1 MGIEFERTIKKGCL
15 KTWRPVIDE
24 SFRRCSMDSKGLQ
37 MINNNVCIKTALYR
51 CVLLSLLVIGIYCGL
66 FEEHNS
72 ADRVQIQENPAI
84 MEPRVSESR
93 VLEVSRNGEQLWA
106 IEHLRDQGTS
116 RGVQRG
122 PQITLEASAYT
133 CGPESTGKHKS
144 DPDYC
149 RTASGYVL
157 RPGDKVA
164 AMGKKYPF
172 GTLVMIPGYGLA
184 TVKDRGGAITDNHID
199 LYFEQLEDALRWGR
213 RKVTVTVVL
222 NNEKK

>member
-1 MGIEFERTIKKGCL
+1 
-15 KTWRPVIDE
+15 
-24 SFRRCSMDSKGLQ
+24 MDSKGLQ
-37 MINNNVCIKTALYR
+37 MINNNVCMRTALYR
-51 CVLLSLLVIGIYCGL
+51 CVLLSLILIGIYYGR

-72 ADRVQIQENPAI
+72 ADRLQIQENQVI
-84 MEPRVSESR
+84 MESR

-122 PQITLEASAYT
+122 SQITLEASAYT

-164 AMGKKYPF
+164 AMGNKYPF

-199 LYFEQLEDALRWGR
+199 LYFERLEDALKWGR
-213 RKVTVTVVL
+213 KKVMVTVVL